1 MIGPLNSQ
9 LNAIKWGEF
18 KLGDLFEA
26 SNGDFDIQ
34 KRHIN
39 HKGEFVITAGLS
51 NNGVLGQSDIKAKV
65 FESHTITIDMFGCA
79 FYRSFAYKMV
89 THARV
94 FSLKPKFEINHKIG
108 LFLSTLFFDYP
119 KKFGY
124 ENMCSWAK
132 IKNDKVILPLKPT
145 ANTQTINDIDFNFM
159 EKFIAELEQ
168 CRLAELEQCRLAELE
183 AYLKA
188 TGLENTTLSSDEE
201 DALNLFKCGLT
212 WQSFKLGD
220 LFEVLSSK
228 KIYHANTIKIH
239 DTQIENSYPYVV
251 RAATNNGI
259 KGFIIDD
266 PTFTNEKNTLSFA
279 QDTFTVFYQKQPYF
293 TGNKVK
299 ILKPK
304 FAFKSPKIL
313 HFISAILQFIL
324 KPLTWGLGST
334 TESIAEFKFSLPLKT
349 TAKTQTLDGIDFH
362 FMRTLINALMKQ
374 TIQGVAQ
381 YCDAKIQATKEI
393 ISQETP
399 VQKDSLF

>member
-1 MIGPLNSQ
+1 M
-9 LNAIKWGEF
+9 
-18 KLGDLFEA
+18 
-26 SNGDFDIQ
+26 
-34 KRHIN
+34 
-39 HKGEFVITAGLS
+39 
-51 NNGVLGQSDIKAKV
+51 
-65 FESHTITIDMFGCA
+65 
-79 FYRSFAYKMV
+79 
-89 THARV
+89 
-94 FSLKPKFEINHKIG
+94 
-108 LFLSTLFFDYP
+108 
-119 KKFGY
+119 
-124 ENMCSWAK
+124 
-132 IKNDKVILPLKPT
+132 
-145 ANTQTINDIDFNFM
+145 
-159 EKFIAELEQ
+159 
-168 CRLAELEQCRLAELE
+168 
-183 AYLKA
+183 
-188 TGLENTTLSSDEE
+188 
-201 DALNLFKCGLT
+201 
-212 WQSFKLGD
+212 WQSFRLGD

-259 KGFIIDD
+259 KGFIVDD

-334 TESIAEFKFSLPLKT
+334 TESIAEFKFSLPLKP
-349 TAKTQTLDGIDFH
+349 TANAQTLDDIDFH
-362 FMRTLINALMKQ
+362 FMHTFINALMKQ
-374 TIQGVAQ
+374 IIQGVAE
-381 YCDAKIQATKEI
+381 YCSAKIQATKEI